1 MLVFKKYNDSFF
13 EAKLE
18 VEEAQNGLRLDQ
30 IVGEYLSGHSREQIK
45 KKIKA
50 GEAKVINRDCS
61 NKSSAK
67 LKTKDIIEI
76 IIHRTSHEDEYWR
89 GELLPLEKP
98 KVIYEDDDLLVI
110 NKPPFMSTHPT
121 GKHLF
126 NCATV
131 YYENKLDLKTVHSVH
146 RLDRETS
153 GVLILTKNPK
163 AANAYTEEF
172 EKNSVRKCYLWI
184 SKRENFSATSDFSA
198 DQNLGNPYSGLKRV
212 IVEAFSNDSEL
223 GKKAFTDF
231 QILESNEKYS
241 IGLAFPLTGRTHQ
254 IRVHAREFGHPLIGD
269 KLYLGGYPLF
279 QRFKDNLY
287 NSKDCDDVISPRHF
301 LHAFSLKIKN
311 NIFHAPLN
319 DDMKEFYIKHFDG
332 SIESLFEAAKQKV
345 EIYFNKDF
353 K

>member
-1 MLVFKKYNDSFF
+1 MLVYKKYHDNFF

-18 VEEAQNGLRLDQ
+18 VEEQQDGLRLDQ

-50 GEAKVINRDCS
+50 GEVKVINRNCS

-67 LKTKDIIEI
+67 LKTKDLIEI

-98 KVIYEDDDLLVI
+98 KVIFEDDDLLVI

-131 YYENKLDLKTVHSVH
+131 YFENKLELKTVHSVH

-163 AANAYTEEF
+163 AANLYTEEF
-172 EKNSVRKCYLWI
+172 EKNNVRKCYLWI
-184 SKRENFSATSDFSA
+184 AKINHNSSSGDFTA
-198 DQNLGNPYSGLKRV
+198 NQNLGNPYSGLKRV
-212 IVEAFSNDSEL
+212 IVEASQQTQ
-223 GKKAFTDF
+223 A
-231 QILESNEKYS
+231 QESM
-241 IGLAFPLTGRTHQ
+241 Q
-254 IRVHAREFGHPLIGD
+254 
-269 KLYLGGYPLF
+269 
-279 QRFKDNLY
+279 
-287 NSKDCDDVISPRHF
+287 
-301 LHAFSLKIKN
+301 
-311 NIFHAPLN
+311 
-319 DDMKEFYIKHFDG
+319 
-332 SIESLFEAAKQKV
+332 KQTSVFWNQTKT
-345 EIYFNKDF
+345 IPSD
-353 K
+353 